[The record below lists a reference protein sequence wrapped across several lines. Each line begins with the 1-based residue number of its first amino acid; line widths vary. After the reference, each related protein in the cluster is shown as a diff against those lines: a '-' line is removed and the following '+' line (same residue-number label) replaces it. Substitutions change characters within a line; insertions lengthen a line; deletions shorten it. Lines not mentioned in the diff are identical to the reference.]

1 MRKAEGL
8 MPGRRL
14 SARTVALTM
23 AFALLVVENSAFS
36 WQAGNPYRA
45 RTTASTATAPTTD
58 ANAPSTA
65 TPPAAV
71 EAESGSGGILDLPD
85 LVLDE
90 SWGMTEDPWSLQVL
104 PDGLMYRS
112 YLAGVRESR
121 FASAW
126 VHEEDLGWIWDIAL
140 GGRAAIVRYGTED
153 PIHPEGFEL
162 QIEGA
167 GFPRLDLE
175 HNWDL
180 AAADFR
186 FGIPLVHGTE
196 RYQTKFAFYHLS
208 SHLGDE
214 WMVRNNTLERINY
227 SRNVFVLGRSYNLT
241 KALRLYGELGWAFD
255 YDGGSEPWEVQF
267 GVDYLPEYPTG
278 RRGAPFFALNSH
290 LRQEL
295 DFGGNLVAQSGWMWR
310 GDSGQIFRTGVQYFA
325 GKSEQYEFFNE
336 YEEKLGFGV
345 WYDF

>member
-1 MRKAEGL
+1 
-8 MPGRRL
+8 MPN
-14 SARTVALTM
+14 M
-23 AFALLVVENSAFS
+23 
-36 WQAGNPYRA
+36 
-45 RTTASTATAPTTD
+45 
-58 ANAPSTA
+58 
-65 TPPAAV
+65 
-71 EAESGSGGILDLPD
+71 
-85 LVLDE
+85 VLGE
-90 SWGMTEDPWSLQVL
+90 SWGMPEDPWSLQVL

-153 PIHPEGFEL
+153 PIQPEGFEL

-186 FGIPLVHGTE
+186 FGIPLVYGTE
-196 RYQTKFAFYHLS
+196 RHQTKFAFYHLS

-227 SRNVFVLGRSYNLT
+227 SRNVFVLGRSHSLT
-241 KALRLYGELGWAFD
+241 KALRLYGEVGWAFD
-255 YDGGSEPWEVQF
+255 CDGGSEPWEVQF
-267 GVDYLPEYPTG
+267 GVDYLPDYPTG
-278 RRGAPFFALNSH
+278 PRGAPFFALNSH

-325 GKSEQYEFFNE
+325 GKSEQYEFFNQC
-336 YEEKLGFGV
+336 EEKLGFGV